1 MRLERIWASNYGNK
15 VHFST
20 VKKDGFTAYVPERL
34 ALAMFLRE
42 QLALVED
49 KTEQVLGDATKY
61 RRRKQ
66 NSKKKRRT

>member
-1 MRLERIWASNYGNK
+1 MTRLERIWARNYGNK

-42 QLALVED
+42 QLALITADEVVV
-49 KTEQVLGDATKY
+49 KTE
-61 RRRKQ
+61 RPRP
-66 NSKKKRRT
+66 RRTKNNKRTKR